1 MSITIS
7 GILYNSNNERLK
19 YTEVFLQ
26 AISTTGDMVA
36 SASTSFRTNNN
47 GYYSKTLNEGTYRIF
62 VRKSNTRQYYLVKD
76 KFVIDQNTTATTLND
91 LLI

>member
-1 MSITIS
+1 MITIS
-7 GILYNSNNERLK
+7 GTLFSSNNERLK

-36 SASTSFRTNNN
+36 SASTSFRTNQN
-47 GYYSKTLNEGTYRIF
+47 GFYSKSLLEGTYRIF
-62 VRKSNTRQYYLVKD
+62 VRKTDTRQYYLVKD
-76 KFVIDQNTTATTLND
+76 RFVIDQNTTASTIND